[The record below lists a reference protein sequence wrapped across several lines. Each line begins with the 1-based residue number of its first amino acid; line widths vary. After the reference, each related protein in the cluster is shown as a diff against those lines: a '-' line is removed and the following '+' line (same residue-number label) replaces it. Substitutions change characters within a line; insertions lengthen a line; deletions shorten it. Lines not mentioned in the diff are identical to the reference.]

1 MDEKQQIIAEYKQ
14 KFIEIQNSL
23 KSKINTRDSISL
35 SSVKTVAGVDLAYW
49 KEKETEYAVCCIVLL
64 DYQSHQVVEQSEYTA
79 RVEVPYIPG
88 CLAFRELPLFLQA
101 DKKLPCRPDLYFF
114 DGNGYLHPRHMGLAC
129 HAGIMLDKPAIGVA
143 KSYYKIEDTD
153 FVMPEDKEY
162 AYTDIQI
169 RGEVYGRALR
179 THKGVKPVFVSV
191 GNQIDLDTATTAV
204 CQMTTWESHIPM
216 PTRLADLMTHEA
228 RQRLSKTVAIV

>member
-79 RVEVPYIPG
+79 RVEVPYIP
-88 CLAFRELPLFLQA
+88 
-101 DKKLPCRPDLYFF
+101 D
-114 DGNGYLHPRHMGLAC
+114 
-129 HAGIMLDKPAIGVA
+129 AIF
-143 KSYYKIEDTD
+143 S
-153 FVMPEDKEY
+153 F
-162 AYTDIQI
+162 
-169 RGEVYGRALR
+169 
-179 THKGVKPVFVSV
+179 S
-191 GNQIDLDTATTAV
+191 
-204 CQMTTWESHIPM
+204 
-216 PTRLADLMTHEA
+216 
-228 RQRLSKTVAIV
+228 QR

>member
-101 DKKLPCRPDLYFF
+101 DKKLSCRPDLYFF
-114 DGNGYLHPRHMGLAC
+114 DVNGYLHPRHMGLAC

-228 RQRLSKTVAIV
+228 RQRLSKTVAIL

>member
-14 KFIEIQNSL
+14 KFTEIQNSL
-23 KSKINTRDSISL
+23 KSKINTRDIISL

-49 KEKETEYAVCCIVLL
+49 KENETEYAVCCIVLL
-64 DYQSHQVVEQSEYTA
+64 DYQSHQVLERSEHTA
-79 RVEVPYIPG
+79 PVEVPYIPA

-101 DKKLPCRPDLYFF
+101 DKKLSCRPDLYFF
-114 DGNGYLHPRHMGLAC
+114 DGNGYLHPRHM
-129 HAGIMLDKPAIGVA
+129 HAGIILGKPAIGVA
-143 KSYYKIEDTD
+143 KSYYKIDNTD
-153 FVMPEDKEY
+153 FTMPEDKEY

-169 RGEVYGRALR
+169 KGEIYGRALR

-228 RQRLSKTVAIV
+228 RQRLVKAAAIV

>member
-101 DKKLPCRPDLYFF
+101 DKKLSCRPDLYFF

-228 RQRLSKTVAIV
+228 RQRLFKTVAIV

>member
-1 MDEKQQIIAEYKQ
+1 MDEKQQIIAGYKQ

-23 KSKINTRDSISL
+23 KSKINTRDIILL
-35 SSVKTVAGVDLAYW
+35 SSIKTVAGVDLAYW
-49 KEKETEYAVCCIVLL
+49 KEGDTEYAVCCIVLL
-64 DYQSHQVVEQSEYTA
+64 DYQSHQILEQSEYTA
-79 RVEVPYIPG
+79 QVDVPYIPG

-101 DKKLPCRPDLYFF
+101 DEKLSRRPDLYFF

-129 HAGIMLDKPAIGVA
+129 HAGIMLGKPTVGVA
-143 KSYYKIEDTD
+143 KSYYKIGDTD
-153 FVMPEDKEY
+153 FIMPEDKEY
-162 AYTDIQI
+162 AYTDIKI
-169 RGEVYGRALR
+169 GEEIYGRALR

-204 CQMTTWESHIPM
+204 CQMITWESHIPM

-228 RQRLSKTVAIV
+228 RQRLMKTAAIV